1 MAKRARRVRLALRFL
16 GVGSAQAVDLG
27 SSNAVLERNGEP
39 LLMIDCGPEGLT
51 AFEHCYG
58 RHPDALYI
66 THAHMDHVGGL
77 ERVAYRALFD
87 PARCGRVRLYA
98 APGLVPV
105 LHDRLA
111 SYPNMVAEGG
121 RNFWDAFQLIPAAR
135 GFWHEAIWFDVLP
148 VRHHSPGTAFGI
160 GLRGS
165 FVWTGDTRPI
175 PEVLLHYGT
184 RTEVIAHDCGLIA
197 NPSHTGVDD
206 LAREYPQEL
215 RGRLLL
221 YHHASAGDAA
231 LIAAAGY
238 AVANAGQV
246 VPLALP
252 RIADDAGRA

>member
-1 MAKRARRVRLALRFL
+1 MTLALRFL
-16 GVGSAQAVDLG
+16 GVGAAQAVELG
-27 SSNAVLERNGEP
+27 SSNGVVEQAGQP
-39 LLMIDCGPEGLT
+39 ILMIDCGPEGLT
-51 AFEHCYG
+51 AFERTYG
-58 RHPDALYI
+58 FHPDALYI

-135 GFWHEAIWFDVLP
+135 GFWHQGLWFDVLP
-148 VRHHSPGTAFGI
+148 ARHHSPGTAFGL

-175 PEVLLHYGT
+175 PEVLEHYGT
-184 RTEVIAHDCGLIA
+184 GAELLAHDCGLAA
-197 NPSHTGVDD
+197 NPSHTGLED
-206 LAREYPQEL
+206 LAREYSDAV
-215 RGRLLL
+215 RARLIL
-221 YHHASAGDAA
+221 YHQSSLADAA
-231 LIAAAGY
+231 AIANHGY
-238 AVANAGQV
+238 RVAEPG
-246 VPLALP
+246 LRIELP
-252 RIADDAGRA
+252 RPMPPPDAGRS

>member
-1 MAKRARRVRLALRFL
+1 MSLVLRFL
-16 GVGSAQAVDLG
+16 GVGAAQAVELG
-27 SSNAVLERNGEP
+27 SSNAVLERDGAP

-51 AFEHCYG
+51 AFEHTYG

-105 LHDRLA
+105 LHERLA

-135 GFWHEAIWFDVLP
+135 GFWHEGLWFDVLP
-148 VRHHSPGTAFGI
+148 ARHHAPGTAFGL
-160 GLRGS
+160 GLRGA

-175 PEVLLHYGT
+175 PEVLEHYGT
-184 RTEVIAHDCGLIA
+184 GAELVAHDCGLVA
-197 NPSHTGVDD
+197 NPSHTGVED
-206 LAREYPQEL
+206 LTREYSPAL
-215 RGRLLL
+215 RNRLVL
-221 YHHASAGDAA
+221 YHHASAADAA
-231 LIAAAGY
+231 AIAAAGY
-238 AVANAGQV
+238 RVAEPGLR
-246 VPLALP
+246 VPLRSPVA
-252 RIADDAGRA
+252 AAGAGRV